1 MVVLMAY
8 GGSQAGS
15 FKPLHCAG
23 DQTLTSA
30 ANQAAAVGFLTHCA
44 TVETPQLIF
53 VCGVR

>member
-1 MVVLMAY
+1 MAY